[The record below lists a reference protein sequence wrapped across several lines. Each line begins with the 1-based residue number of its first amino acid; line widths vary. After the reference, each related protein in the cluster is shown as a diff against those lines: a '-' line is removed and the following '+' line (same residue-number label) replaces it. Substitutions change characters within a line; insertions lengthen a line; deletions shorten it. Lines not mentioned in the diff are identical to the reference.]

1 MRRRPTEALRFFLS
15 SSVVLALVVLLLGT
29 TLECILRRR
38 WTGCS
43 LVVVSL
49 LLVSMRSKVELIM
62 LPSLSF
68 LTTRR
73 MTFLTIFFLVGEG
86 GASPAE
92 LATAAVGAMVNP
104 KSNTGIYKRWSGVC
118 VCVLAVPLGL
128 RFLLLLGTTVLV
140 WCKRAIRHFSFAIR
154 QTSTNACIPK
164 ANKVD
169 KDNNNKRQSWGMG
182 ETRKPLKGLFGW
194 AFCVFSQYIYSYI
207 PKVTHSTCCTARVMA
222 GVPRSN
228 ANCPR
233 LTEWPNQ
240 KRPSEI

>member
-15 SSVVLALVVLLLGT
+15 SSVVLLLVVLLLGT
-29 TLECILRRR
+29 TLECMLRRR

-43 LVVVSL
+43 LVLLVSL

-118 VCVLAVPLGL
+118 VCWQCHWDCDSCFFLEQRSWSGANERFDTFPL
-128 RFLLLLGTTVLV
+128 
-140 WCKRAIRHFSFAIR
+140 
-154 QTSTNACIPK
+154 Q
-164 ANKVD
+164 
-169 KDNNNKRQSWGMG
+169 
-182 ETRKPLKGLFGW
+182 
-194 AFCVFSQYIYSYI
+194 
-207 PKVTHSTCCTARVMA
+207 
-222 GVPRSN
+222 
-228 ANCPR
+228 
-233 LTEWPNQ
+233 
-240 KRPSEI
+240 